1 MSHTATE
8 HTGPRGRICSV
19 ADAAESTLPVC
30 SDILGRPLV
39 LGVHVVSEDLEQS
52 GVTGTSGEGMGWGG

>member
-1 MSHTATE
+1 M
-8 HTGPRGRICSV
+8 
-19 ADAAESTLPVC
+19 ADVAESTPPVC